1 MSEVRLSTVIMV
13 CVAFGVATYA
23 VNSGSAAAENI
34 WRKVKLASIG
44 AVHMMFSKDKKFK
57 PEVCTYTYTVIRY
70 TWYRSS
76 ISFHSCQI
84 LPPQKRVL

>member
-57 PEVCTYTYTVIRY
+57 PEVRAAAVAGPPMRRERRKVLE
-70 TWYRSS
+70 RSTN
-76 ISFHSCQI
+76 C
-84 LPPQKRVL
+84 